1 MYLGYFL
8 FLSAS
13 CLRSASFLASSS
25 AACFKASVRVSAV
38 WPSTRLTNKLEFW
51 LFGPQLDKRLN
62 VRALAVWPSA
72 RLTNKLEFWLFGP
85 QLDKQLN
92 VRALA
97 VWPSAR
103 LTLMASELWLVG
115 PQFDLKQLASEL
127 WLCWPSARLE
137 TIGVGALAVW
147 PSARLETI
155 NKQLPSLFGG
165 EPKVLLLGL
174 VYYLVNTDLLNKR
187 LVGKNI
193 QLHNQFKIVT
203 RIHLIKQI
211 NFVARL

>member
-1 MYLGYFL
+1 MEC
-8 FLSAS
+8 AH
-13 CLRSASFLASSS
+13 
-25 AACFKASVRVSAV
+25 
-38 WPSTRLTNKLEFW
+38 NIW
-51 LFGPQLDKRLN
+51 LFGHQLDKQLN

-85 QLDKQLN
+85 QLDKRLN
-92 VRALA
+92 VR
-97 VWPSAR
+97 
-103 LTLMASELWLVG
+103 
-115 PQFDLKQLASEL
+115 
-127 WLCWPSARLE
+127 
-137 TIGVGALAVW
+137 ALAVW